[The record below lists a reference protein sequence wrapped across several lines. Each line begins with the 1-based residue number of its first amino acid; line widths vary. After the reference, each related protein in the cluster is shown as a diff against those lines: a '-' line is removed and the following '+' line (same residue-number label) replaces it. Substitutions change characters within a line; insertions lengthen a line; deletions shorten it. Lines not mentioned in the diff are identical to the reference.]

1 MRLSRLISDHTL
13 MNAVALFLKAPVL
26 GTVKTRLAKSLGE
39 ASALL
44 AYRRMVEF
52 LLGRIGKK
60 ASIHIHYAAEN
71 LEPMVAWLGKDYRF
85 IAQLGDGLGARLTN
99 GMETEFASGAHK
111 LIFLGGDCPF
121 VDQEIIE
128 ESFIALDRNEVVI
141 GPAVDGGYYL
151 IGMKQ
156 NRAELF
162 EGIHWGSETV
172 FADTV
177 EICRSKGLSHAIL
190 PEISD
195 VDDMESWEKA
205 ERFMNR
211 YC

>member
-1 MRLSRLISDHTL
+1 MRLSRLIADHIL

-52 LLGRIGKK
+52 LLGRIGKNG
-60 ASIHIHYAAEN
+60 SIHIHYAAES
-71 LEPMVAWLGKDYRF
+71 LDPMMVWLGKDYRY

-99 GMETEFASGAHK
+99 GMETEFANGANK

-121 VDQEIIE
+121 VDQETIE
-128 ESFIALDRNEVVI
+128 KSFIALDSNDVVI

-151 IGMKQ
+151 IGMNQ
-156 NRAELF
+156 NRPELF

-172 FADTV
+172 FAETV
-177 EICRSKGLSHAIL
+177 KICRSKGLSHWIL
-190 PEISD
+190 PEMSD
-195 VDDMESWEKA
+195 VDDLENWKKA

-211 YC
+211 VG